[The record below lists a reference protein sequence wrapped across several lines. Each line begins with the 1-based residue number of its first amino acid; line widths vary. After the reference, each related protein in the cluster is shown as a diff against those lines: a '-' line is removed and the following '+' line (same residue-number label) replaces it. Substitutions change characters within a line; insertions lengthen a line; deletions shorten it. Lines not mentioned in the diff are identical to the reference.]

1 MKNCKRLFFLI
12 NDSIF
17 HRFNTCIIYFS
28 RNVNT
33 YVYLFSCPSKMPFLY
48 PPWMG
53 ADHADDLQYVYGK
66 PFLTP
71 LVYTQEERDAS
82 DAMMT
87 YWTNFAWT
95 G

>member
-1 MKNCKRLFFLI
+1 MPLI
-12 NDSIF
+12 
-17 HRFNTCIIYFS
+17 
-28 RNVNT
+28 
-33 YVYLFSCPSKMPFLY
+33 Y

-71 LVYTQEERDAS
+71 LVYTDGERDAS
-82 DAMMT
+82 DAIMT
-87 YWTNFAWT
+87 YWTNFAWS